1 MTGRKTT
8 RIFIAILL
16 FTCCVIQ
23 AAGAEPVAPLLE
35 MTDQGLKMVKS
46 QGKTL
51 ADVEKEIPAKASI
64 GIPVYPNTYYAT
76 HVRGRQNGANS
87 MLPSISLVS
96 GDSPEMIET
105 WYRNNLDGW
114 KYDETYVLFH
124 DGKGQA
130 DMESL
135 MSIKTQTVSIMAE
148 DEPGFDLMFY
158 HADHI
163 KSRIIIRYKPR
174 D

>member
-1 MTGRKTT
+1 MTGRKTI
-8 RIFIAILL
+8 RIFAAILL
-16 FTCCVIQ
+16 FTCCGIQ

-35 MTDQGLKMVKS
+35 MTDQGLKIVKS

-51 ADVEKEIPAKASI
+51 ADVEKEVPAKANI
-64 GIPVYPNTYYAT
+64 GIPVYPAAYYAT
-76 HVRGRQNGANS
+76 HVEGSRNGS
-87 MLPSISLVS
+87 RPMLPSVSLVS
-96 GDSPEMIET
+96 EDSPETIKT
-105 WYRNNLDGW
+105 WYRNNLGGW
-114 KYDETYVLFH
+114 KYDETFALFH
-124 DGKGQA
+124 DGMGQA

>member
-1 MTGRKTT
+1 MTGRKTIH
-8 RIFIAILL
+8 IFIAILL

-23 AAGAEPVAPLLE
+23 TAGAEPVAPLLE

-64 GIPVYPNTYYAT
+64 GIPVYPATYYAT
-76 HVRGRQNGANS
+76 HVKASESGSRP
-87 MLPSISLVS
+87 MLPSVSLVS
-96 GDSPEMIET
+96 GDSPEKIKT
-105 WYRNNLDGW
+105 WYQNNLDGW
-114 KYDETYVLFH
+114 KYDETFALFH

-135 MSIKTQTVSIMAE
+135 MSINTQTVSIMAE

-158 HADHI
+158 HADNV